1 MTKKTTAALRRPM
14 IVAAGLVAVAG
25 CQSLPRMLSRP
36 VAVQAGGF
44 DCVGATLVELGY
56 TITDGDRATGF
67 IRGERQ
73 RRGGFFSSSSRVTD
87 ILMVSETT
95 SEGSERQLN
104 VTVSRIDDNESG
116 TEGPS
121 DKGLA
126 NAEQL
131 LERCAGVSG
140 EVRARRAVTELGF
153 AVPLS
158 RRLGEPAPVPT

>member
-1 MTKKTTAALRRPM
+1 
-14 IVAAGLVAVAG
+14 
-25 CQSLPRMLSRP
+25 
-36 VAVQAGGF
+36 
-44 DCVGATLVELGY
+44 
-56 TITDGDRATGF
+56 
-67 IRGERQ
+67 
-73 RRGGFFSSSSRVTD
+73 
-87 ILMVSETT
+87 MVSETV
-95 SEGSERQLN
+95 SQVSERQLN

-140 EVRARRAVTELGF
+140 EVRARRAVTEPGF

-158 RRLGEPAPVPT
+158 RRPGEPAPVPT